1 MSELMIKTL
10 LDIPEF
16 RHWGESTTAM
26 VKRMNERLAAHMPDG
41 ICRLTKLQSY
51 VFNHPDF
58 WGEWSDSK
66 TFVGKNIIIQAATTA
81 GKTPVSEG
89 AALDMREHGK
99 KVIVLVPLKTMVKER
114 YRQFKA
120 DIGGRVYASSSDYL
134 DRDYELLHGKYDVAV
149 MVYEKLFAMLCQEE
163 CHILDDCGLIIV
175 DELSM
180 LSANERGPKLE
191 IALEKARQ
199 KSPPPRIICLTTLDC
214 KTGYIEKWLASKDG
228 GNAVPLR
235 NEERPVGLD
244 ETIVTLDGK
253 CSTVHVPG
261 QGEPQETLPP
271 QPGTPYPVPRRPQD
285 ETQRRTLLTA
295 EILQRLYEENGNTLP
310 KTLLFVPSQLG
321 TRRLAHELLGDAITK
336 PLFPERKLSVE
347 FEDDLN
353 SCDGDEDHSRLC
365 KLLHHGIAFHHAG
378 MSTNLRECIEN
389 HADEIDLIVATETLM
404 IGVNLPFDCVILY
417 TNQVYRSSGLE
428 RLSRQSYRNFIGR
441 AGRLGLVAS
450 GKSFLLVEAD
460 DAAEYRKKD
469 GGENIVS
476 AFVRENNDR
485 EMKIAP
491 FYMTLVGGSFTTDD
505 LENLDSTSLSH
516 SCGQH
521 KLDVQMLL
529 KYLVTYKMAD
539 ATKGMGLKTHYQ
551 VTKIGRALAP
561 YALSLESACNLCTYF
576 GAPMSEEREKN
587 AASKFLRSIS
597 GAGDIRSDKYLP
609 DILYIVCQ
617 DQELEQSHNLDID
630 IRREKTKIQSSLL
643 TALQELCDSGEVEL
657 WEHSALRKDFLGHYP
672 SLLDGDYTNL
682 FRTLAMYYWV
692 KGFTNQDIRE
702 RMHLQKFSGTDET
715 AAALLS
721 NGDLERFSEVLSF
734 HIEAASRLPETYW
747 LYYERKAEKG
757 IPFARALYNL
767 SMRVKYGVPTD
778 MLLLANRQVHG
789 LDRSQLLKLY
799 HKADKAGKAPIEY
812 LFEAPASELR
822 QIMSHSITSELRRA
836 LDAFWRSDS
845 MDKLMQNLTDADVDE
860 KWSQALQ
867 NLSSGF
873 SLLGSEA
880 KPGLRELLNSDTRKD
895 TKAFYNCSSLQRC
908 PDAHC
913 CRWEFFDNAGSMRVL
928 YIDYLPLENAKV
940 VTSVKQL
947 FPPAAMPVDC
957 VLVTERGTDDLFD
970 RIQNG
975 GDNGVPYFCRVL
987 SPQTLALLL
996 GSLVGF
1002 PGRAAELLYETLHDA
1017 RGCLTTLEMKRL
1029 NYTMEPNGDK
1039 PVKYCILTDLEQED
1053 AQDDQRLL
1061 AQLRSSHADGLDS
1074 YRLLPWGEALQK
1086 VDISLPTVVLLDR
1099 SQIVSHESL
1108 YRFMYAQ
1115 AHDLAPFSNCL
1126 VLLRGAEEKCGWNA
1140 QNTNKGE
1147 ILWDPSF
1154 AQADPKVAETQQ
1166 ARIAA
1171 IRRFLQE
1178 KAQAE
1183 KKTEEKKQPFDVAIS
1198 WAHHQDPEKRAMT
1211 DAHAQSLIELFA
1223 GALNE
1228 RLGEDAVLFDG
1239 NKRAGQLFCG
1249 TGKHA
1254 LQAYA
1259 EVKKAGIIFYNAYY
1273 CVNKGWCLQ
1282 EMDALRK
1289 AGVPLFYVNLDGCP
1303 PLTDAKGT
1311 AVINEP
1317 FATVPD
1323 MNDLLDHVYKV
1334 LD

>member
-1 MSELMIKTL
+1 MNEPIIKTL

-16 RHWGESTTAM
+16 CHWGESTTAM
-26 VKRMNERLAAHMPDG
+26 IKRMNERLAAHIADG

-58 WGEWSDSK
+58 WGEWTDSK

-81 GKTPVSEG
+81 GKTPVSEV

-134 DRDYELLHGKYDVAV
+134 DRDYELLHGEYDVAV

-199 KSPPPRIICLTTLDC
+199 QSQPPRIICLTTLDC
-214 KTGYIEKWLASKDG
+214 KTGYIENWLTPKG
-228 GNAVPLR
+228 GEKAVTLR
-235 NEERPVGLD
+235 NEDRPVGLD

-261 QGEPQETLPP
+261 EKEPQEVKPP
-271 QPGTPYPVPRRPQD
+271 QPGMPYPVPRIRQG
-285 ETQRRTLLTA
+285 EMQRRTLLTA
-295 EILQRLYEENGNTLP
+295 EVLQRLYDENDHILP

-321 TRRLAHELLGDAITK
+321 TRRLAQELLKDAITK
-336 PLFPERKLSVE
+336 PLFPFRNLSVE
-347 FEDDLN
+347 FENDLS
-353 SCDGDEDHSRLC
+353 SCDGDEDHSRLRE
-365 KLLHHGIAFHHAG
+365 LLHHGIAFHHAG

-428 RLSRQSYRNFIGR
+428 KLSRQSYRNFIGR
-441 AGRLGLVAS
+441 AGRLGLAAS

-460 DAAEYRKKD
+460 AAAEYRKKD

-476 AFVRENNDR
+476 AFVRENDDR

-505 LENLDSTSLSH
+505 LKRLDDTSLSR
-516 SCGQH
+516 SCGLH
-521 KLDVQMLL
+521 ELDVQTLL
-529 KYLVTYKMAD
+529 DDLTTYKMAE
-539 ATKGMGLKTHYQ
+539 ATKGMALRPHYQ

-561 YALSLESACNLCTYF
+561 YALSLESACNLCTSF
-576 GAPMSEEREKN
+576 GAPMSKALEQN
-587 AASKFLRSIS
+587 DASKFLRSIT
-597 GAGDIRSDKYLP
+597 GAEDIRSDKYLP

-617 DQELEQSHNLDID
+617 DQELVQSHNLDIG
-630 IRREKTKIQSSLL
+630 IRKEKTKIQSSLL
-643 TALQELCDSGEVEL
+643 KALQELYDSGEVEL
-657 WEHSALRKDFLGHYP
+657 WEHSALREDFLGDNP
-672 SLLDGDYTNL
+672 PLLDGSYTNL

-692 KGFTNQDIRE
+692 KGFTNQTIRE
-702 RMHLQKFSGTDET
+702 RMHLQKFAGTDET

-734 HIEAASRLPETYW
+734 HIEAASRLPEIYW
-747 LYYERKAEKG
+747 LHYERNAENG

-767 SMRVKYGVPTD
+767 SMRVKYGMPTD

-789 LDRSQLLKLY
+789 LDRSQLLRLY
-799 HKADKAGKAPIEY
+799 HKAVKAGKAPIEY
-812 LFEAPASELR
+812 LFEAPAAELR

-845 MDKLMQNLTDADVDE
+845 MDKLLQNLADADVDE
-860 KWSQALQ
+860 QWSQVLQ
-867 NLSSGF
+867 DLSIDF
-873 SLLGSEA
+873 ALLGSKG
-880 KPGLRELLNSDTRKD
+880 KPGLRELLNSETRKG
-895 TKAFYNCSSLQRC
+895 TTAFHNCGNLQHC

-913 CRWEFFDNAGSMRVL
+913 CRWEFYDNADQKQVL
-928 YIDYLPLENAKV
+928 YIDYLPLETAKAAA
-940 VTSVKQL
+940 SINKL
-947 FPPAAMPVDC
+947 FPPAAKPVDC
-957 VLVTERGTDDLFD
+957 LLVTERGTEDLFD

-975 GDNGVPYFCRVL
+975 QVPYFCRVC

-1017 RGCLTTLEMKRL
+1017 RGCLTTLKMKRL
-1029 NYTMEPNGDK
+1029 NYTMEPDGGK
-1039 PVKYCILTDLEQED
+1039 PVKYRILMDLEHED
-1053 AQDDQRLL
+1053 AQEDQRLL
-1061 AQLRSSHADGLDS
+1061 AQLRGSQADGLDS
-1074 YRLLPWGEALQK
+1074 YGLLPWGEALQK
-1086 VDISLPTVVLLDR
+1086 VDTGLPTVVLLDR

-1108 YRFMYAQ
+1108 YRFMYSQ
-1115 AHDLAPFSNCL
+1115 AHDLVPFSNCL
-1126 VLLRGAEEKCGWNA
+1126 VLLHGADEKHSWNA
-1140 QNTNKGE
+1140 PDTSKSEKGE
-1147 ILWDPSF
+1147 LLWDPSF
-1154 AQADPKVAETQQ
+1154 AKANLQVAETQQ
-1166 ARIAA
+1166 ARITA

-1178 KAQAE
+1178 KATE
-1183 KKTEEKKQPFDVAIS
+1183 KEQPFKVAIS
-1198 WAHHQDPEKRAMT
+1198 WAHCQDPEKQAIT
-1211 DAHAQSLIELFA
+1211 DTHAQNLIELFA
-1223 GALNE
+1223 GSLNE
-1228 RLGEDAVLFDG
+1228 MLGEDAVLFDK
-1239 NKRAGQLFCG
+1239 NKRAGQLFHG
-1249 TGKHA
+1249 TSENA
-1254 LQAYA
+1254 LKAYA
-1259 EVKKAGIIFYNAYY
+1259 KVQRVGIIFYNTYY
-1273 CVNKGWCLQ
+1273 CANNGWCLR
-1282 EMDALRK
+1282 EMAALRK

-1303 PLTDAKGT
+1303 SLTDADGA
-1311 AVINEP
+1311 AVVDEP
-1317 FATVPD
+1317 FATVQD
-1323 MNDLLDHVYKV
+1323 MNNLLTHIKEV
-1334 LD
+1334 L